1 MSGGR
6 LFRAFGRKTEKEGAI
21 AYFLGGRRCAKEA
34 VITKNLAFI
43 NISGFFFACILGRVS
58 EKIIFVWDLLKKLKK
73 HLLTLKFI
81 PL

>member
-1 MSGGR
+1 MSRSR
-6 LFRAFGRKTEKEGAI
+6 LFRAVGRKTEKEGGVG
-21 AYFLGGRRCAKEA
+21 YFLGGRRGDWEV

-43 NISGFFFACILGRVS
+43 NISGFFFACILGRVP
-58 EKIIFVWDLLKKLKK
+58 EKFIFVWDLLKKLKK